1 MSGVYNIPYSC
12 SFVDTLAQ
20 KFSQEYENKKEE
32 LADVIFLLPNRRTC
46 LSLKEAFVRYNGK
59 KPTMLP
65 KIVPIGDF
73 QEEDIFLLNGDN
85 SQVIDSLKPAI
96 DEFERLFIFARLID
110 NILFIGIIIQHF
122 HQCFRFSSS
131 SFNNQNLVEFLQIV
145 IGVIFIVLLNH
156 VLFLSGNFEFDFM

>member
-65 KIVPIGDF
+65 KIVPIGDTP
-73 QEEDIFLLNGDN
+73 I
-85 SQVIDSLKPAI
+85 
-96 DEFERLFIFARLID
+96 
-110 NILFIGIIIQHF
+110 
-122 HQCFRFSSS
+122 
-131 SFNNQNLVEFLQIV
+131 
-145 IGVIFIVLLNH
+145 
-156 VLFLSGNFEFDFM
+156 